1 MLTFTDE
8 ALGKTVDY
16 FIAKKSDV
24 FKNYKNYEAWVKK
37 HKNKDGIKNL
47 HSNCTGN
54 YLSKEFVV
62 HLKSQGT
69 HHELTVYDSPPQNGM
84 AEVTNHIITV
94 LRCSLL
100 IGGGLPRFLWTEA
113 FTMHQ
118 TSGIYK
124 NLAQQFM

>member
-1 MLTFTDE
+1 MGHHLWGECMVRCVGSCTHQSLGDKSYMLTFTDE
-8 ALGKTVDY
+8 ELGKTVDY

-47 HSNCTGN
+47 HSDCTGN

-69 HHELTVYDSPPQNGM
+69 HHE
-84 AEVTNHIITV
+84 
-94 LRCSLL
+94 
-100 IGGGLPRFLWTEA
+100 
-113 FTMHQ
+113 
-118 TSGIYK
+118 
-124 NLAQQFM
+124 